1 MKRSARP
8 AWCRALPRSAALL
21 SGVILVLAPAAA
33 RACPMCYE
41 SSRPGV
47 LSAYYLSTALLT
59 LLPFAIFGA
68 VAFVAFRIAHR
79 AREQERDMEVPAEPT
94 A

>member
-1 MKRSARP
+1 MERSARP
-8 AWCRALPRSAALL
+8 AWCRALPRSTAAL
-21 SGVILVLAPAAA
+21 SGVILVLAPVAA

-79 AREQERDMEVPAEPT
+79 AREHDQEVPAEPT